1 MNTTPAGY
9 AALGL
14 APAIVQAAAAAGWIV
29 PTPIQLAAIAP
40 ILQRRDVLASA
51 PTGSGKTAA
60 FLLPMLQRLL
70 DDAALLQQ
78 RPRPLRALIL
88 APTRELA
95 QQIAAV
101 AAALAPQLKIVVAV
115 GGLPINPQML
125 ALRGG
130 AHIVVATPGRLLDLF
145 EQRALQ
151 LAAVDLLVVDEADR
165 LLDLG
170 FADEIN
176 RLLAL
181 LPQRRQTVM
190 LSATLP
196 PAVEALATQLLVDA
210 LRVDAP
216 AADVA
221 TPAIAQRAI
230 VVDAAQRTPLL
241 RQLIADQQW
250 DSVLVFV
257 ATQYASEHVADK
269 LRRGGL
275 RAAALHGRLSQQQR
289 SRTLAEFRD
298 GRLGVLVATDLA
310 ARGIDVVA
318 LAAVVNHDLPRSAT
332 DHLHRIGRTG
342 RADASGVAVSFI
354 CADRPG
360 SEAHFRLIEK
370 RQQLR
375 VARERLPGF
384 EPAEPAPGAA
394 TGASDPAGG
403 VKGLRKSRK
412 DKLREA
418 AALARR

>member
-170 FADEIN
+170 FADEID
-176 RLLAL
+176 RMLAL

-196 PAVEALATQLLVDA
+196 PAVEALATQLLLDA
-210 LRVDAP
+210 C
-216 AADVA
+216 
-221 TPAIAQRAI
+221 
-230 VVDAAQRTPLL
+230 
-241 RQLIADQQW
+241 
-250 DSVLVFV
+250 
-257 ATQYASEHVADK
+257 ASM
-269 LRRGGL
+269 RR
-275 RAAALHGRLSQQQR
+275 RPMSRHRR
-289 SRTLAEFRD
+289 SRN
-298 GRLGVLVATDLA
+298 
-310 ARGIDVVA
+310 ARSWSMR
-318 LAAVVNHDLPRSAT
+318 RSA
-332 DHLHRIGRTG
+332 RRCC
-342 RADASGVAVSFI
+342 VS
-354 CADRPG
+354 
-360 SEAHFRLIEK
+360 
-370 RQQLR
+370 
-375 VARERLPGF
+375 
-384 EPAEPAPGAA
+384 
-394 TGASDPAGG
+394 
-403 VKGLRKSRK
+403 
-412 DKLREA
+412 
-418 AALARR
+418 